1 MHNPASKRINIRLNT
16 AIAIIH
22 ILAGLH
28 IRVMA
33 ARATVSRVTL
43 NKVTLN
49 RVTPSEASLSTATRL
64 RMTAAHLLH
73 HK

>member
-1 MHNPASKRINIRLNT
+1 MMHNPASKRINIRPNT

-28 IRVMA
+28 IRVIA

-43 NKVTLN
+43 NRVTL
-49 RVTPSEASLSTATRL
+49 SEASLNTATHR